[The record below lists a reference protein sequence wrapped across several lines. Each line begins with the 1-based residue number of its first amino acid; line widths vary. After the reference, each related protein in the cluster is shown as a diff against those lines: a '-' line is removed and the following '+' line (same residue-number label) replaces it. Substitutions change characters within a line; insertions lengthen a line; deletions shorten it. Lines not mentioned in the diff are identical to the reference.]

1 MQLILQYTISA
12 FQLIDCP
19 FVSTYI
25 CMMCGFKDIL
35 LAYMYQF
42 CEVVD
47 LHAYRNNDVE
57 FVPFSCNSH

>member
-1 MQLILQYTISA
+1 
-12 FQLIDCP
+12 
-19 FVSTYI
+19 
-25 CMMCGFKDIL
+25 MMCSFKDIL

-47 LHAYRNNDVE
+47 LHAYRDNHVE